1 MVYISYW
8 KYTIYV
14 VNIFKC
20 TIIYIIEY
28 ISLKI
33 YKITNSVIL
42 SDILVDSCISCLRH
56 YKKFMKSC
64 NNDLNLKTDL
74 PRYRK
79 FDWLEMTYNQHYW
92 AFWGRHWIKNLQS
105 VTCTQSLALP
115 DVAYRM

>member
-8 KYTIYV
+8 KYAIYV

-28 ISLKI
+28 ISLKK
-33 YKITNSVIL
+33 YKFKITNRVIL
-42 SDILVDSCISCLRH
+42 SDVLVDSCISCLRH

-64 NNDLNLKTDL
+64 NNDLNLKMDI

-92 AFWGRHWIKNLQS
+92 AFWGRHWIKNLQ
-105 VTCTQSLALP
+105 CYL
-115 DVAYRM
+115 